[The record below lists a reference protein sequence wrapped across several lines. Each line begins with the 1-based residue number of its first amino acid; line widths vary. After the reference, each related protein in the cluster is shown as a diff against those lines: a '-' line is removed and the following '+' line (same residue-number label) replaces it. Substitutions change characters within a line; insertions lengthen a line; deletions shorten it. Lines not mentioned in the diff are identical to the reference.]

1 MEHLREAA
9 ARDPENTLALYGL
22 ATALR
27 EGGRLDEATEAY
39 RAILAKDSGHVF
51 SWRGLG
57 LLARDR
63 GDRDQALAHF
73 RKAAELAPEN
83 TLMLHDLAMGLHE
96 SGRLAEAAET
106 YRAVVARDPGHIYS
120 WRGLGMVARDRG
132 DHEEAL
138 LHFRKAAELDPE
150 NTLTL
155 HDLAMGLLELG
166 RFDEA
171 TEAYRAVVAKDAGH
185 VFSWRGLGMAARER
199 GDRAAA
205 LEHFR
210 KAAALDPENTLML
223 HDLAMGLLELGRF
236 DEATEAYRAV
246 VAKDAGH
253 VFSWRGLGM
262 AARERGDRAAAL
274 EHFRKAAALD
284 PENTLMLHDLAMGLL
299 ELGRVDEATEAYRA
313 VVARDPG
320 HVFGWR
326 GLGMSARERGDHA
339 GALEHFRKAA
349 ALDPENT
356 LMLHDLAAGLRE
368 LGRLDE
374 AAEFFRAVVTKDP
387 GHVHG
392 WRGLG
397 MVARER
403 GDHAEA
409 LSCFRKAAAL
419 DPSQIWT
426 IQDVATEL
434 QKLGRPDEAEPLL
447 GSLVESHPNS
457 ADALLAYALGIRHRA
472 TASDHVR
479 TLEKAVEL
487 EPRHLQAK
495 LALAN
500 EYLGAWRLGDA
511 EALYDAMLAQD
522 ATNFWALMGKGQIA
536 RRRGDGDVAQKAFEN
551 AAAVPGALIW
561 ATISLCNELIEVGRF
576 DEARN
581 RLGAAISRHPTE
593 PALLLQLGYT
603 ERAAGEYAA
612 ASAAFASAAAL
623 NPLQPQPEIEL
634 AAEDIRLGQAGPAV
648 TRLTN
653 LVSRDPRS
661 GQAWEALA
669 NALRQIDDERGA
681 VACRR
686 KAVALDPSNLGAHL
700 QLALGLER
708 LGQPRE
714 AQHVLEIC
722 DLRFGPL
729 PETQVLR
736 AEILQSRGDYPAA
749 HALLKQAAARFPT
762 HFDLWFHHV
771 SLLIHFGAFDEARRA
786 ADAPPHC
793 SRREQVRISMLKGQ
807 IAAAR
812 WDLDEAYSCFNH
824 AAEFYATD
832 SGIHHT
838 ASLTALLRLD
848 LDATQAHLET
858 SVRNDPTHRFLH
870 AGNWKP
876 SQTHIG
882 QLLDE
887 YRIDETALSL
897 LRDCLTKDDPVE
909 ALEALVLEVPDYTP
923 AAINFLIALRR
934 RELLDRPGQ
943 PSPGDRLI
951 PTRITQYWDDN
962 IPPDVEA
969 LCDGWRDMH
978 PGYRYIRFSKADAR
992 RYLLEMGP
1000 TGVLAA
1006 FDRASEA
1013 AMKADLFR
1021 LAALYHEGGYYI
1033 DADDRCL
1040 APIPTIDPGD
1050 RSLFVYQED
1059 LGTVANN
1066 FIGVVPRHPVIGHAL
1081 VAAREAIER
1090 GDTDMLWLATGPGL
1104 MTRCLAAHLA
1114 GHRQDRLKTMYVLE
1128 RHDLFKA
1135 VAIHCAAAYKHTPK
1149 HWSRTAFK
1157 QPRMQSLAL
1166 IGALLDAKSG
1176 AET

>member
-1 MEHLREAA
+1 MHLNEEQIEAPSPALPETPSPGHDEALENLRKTA
-9 ARDPENTLALYGL
+9 ARDPENTLALYRL

-27 EGGRLDEATEAY
+27 ERGSLDEATKAF
-39 RAILAKDSGHVF
+39 RAVLTKDSGHVF

-57 LLARDR
+57 LLALDR
-63 GDRDQALAHF
+63 GHRDQALEHF
-73 RKAAELAPEN
+73 RKAAEIDPQN
-83 TLMLHDLAMGLHE
+83 TLMLHDLAMGLYE
-96 SGRLAEAAET
+96 SGRLDEAA
-106 YRAVVARDPGHIYS
+106 
-120 WRGLGMVARDRG
+120 
-132 DHEEAL
+132 
-138 LHFRKAAELDPE
+138 
-150 NTLTL
+150 
-155 HDLAMGLLELG
+155 
-166 RFDEA
+166 
-171 TEAYRAVVAKDAGH
+171 EAYRAVVLKDPGH
-185 VFSWRGLGMAARER
+185 MYSWRGLAMVAREQ
-199 GDRAAA
+199 GDREKA

-210 KAAALDPENTLML
+210 KAAALAPENTLML

-236 DEATEAYRAV
+236 DEAGEAYRAV
-246 VAKDAGH
+246 VTKDPGH
-253 VFSWRGLGM
+253 VFGWRGLGM
-262 AARERGDRAAAL
+262 AARERGDRAGAL
-274 EHFRKAAALD
+274 EHFRKAAELD

-299 ELGRVDEATEAYRA
+299 ELGRIDEAEEAYRA
-313 VVARDPG
+313 VVTKDPG

-326 GLGMSARERGDHA
+326 GLGMAAREHGDHA

-349 ALDPENT
+349 ELDPENT

-374 AAEFFRAVVTKDP
+374 ATESFRAVVTKDP

-397 MVARER
+397 IMARER

-409 LSCFRKAAAL
+409 LAHFRKAAAL
-419 DPSQIWT
+419 DPNQIWT

-447 GSLVESHPNS
+447 ESLIERHPDS
-457 ADALLAYALGIRHRA
+457 ADALLAYAQGTRRRA

-479 TLEKAVEL
+479 MLEIAVEL
-487 EPRHLQAK
+487 DPRHPQAK

-511 EALYDAMLAQD
+511 EALYDAMLSQD
-522 ATNFWALMGKGQIA
+522 GNNFWALMGKGQIA
-536 RRRGDGDVAQKAFEN
+536 RRRGEGDIARKAFEV
-551 AAAVPGALIW
+551 AAAVPGAPIW
-561 ATISLCNELIEVGRF
+561 ATIAFCNELIEVARF
-576 DEARN
+576 DEARKN
-581 RLGAAISRHPTE
+581 LGGTISRHPAE

-603 ERAAGEYAA
+603 ERAAGEFAA
-612 ASAAFASAAAL
+612 ARAAFSGAAKL
-623 NPLQPQPEIEL
+623 NPVQPQPEIEL
-634 AAEDIRLGQAGPAV
+634 AAEDIRIGQAGSAV
-648 TRLTN
+648 TRLTK
-653 LVSRDPRS
+653 LVSRDPTS

-669 NALRQIDDERGA
+669 NVLRQIDDERGA
-681 VACRR
+681 VACRQ
-686 KAVALDPSNLGAHL
+686 KAVALDPSHLGAHL

-714 AQHVLEIC
+714 AERVLETC
-722 DLRFGPL
+722 DLQFGPL

-736 AEILQSRGDYPAA
+736 AEILQSRGDFPAA
-749 HALLKQAAARFPT
+749 HALLKQAATRFPT

-771 SLLIHFGAFDEARRA
+771 SLLIHFGAFEEARRA
-786 ADAPPHC
+786 ANAPPPC

-848 LDATQAHLET
+848 LDATQAHLES

-887 YRIDETALSL
+887 YRIDETALAH

-909 ALEALVLEVPDYTP
+909 ALETHVLEFPDYTP

-934 RELLDRPGQ
+934 KGLLDRPWQ
-943 PSPGDRLI
+943 SAPGDRLI
-951 PTRITQYWDDN
+951 PTRITQYWDDK

-978 PGYRYIRFSKADAR
+978 PDFRYVRFSKADAR
-992 RYLLEMGP
+992 RYLQEMGP
-1000 TGVLAA
+1000 PGALAA
-1006 FDRASEA
+1006 FDRANEA

-1021 LAALYHEGGYYI
+1021 LAVLYHEGGYYV

-1040 APIPTIDPGD
+1040 APIPTLDPGD
-1050 RSLFVYQED
+1050 RSLIVYQED

-1066 FIGVVPRHPVIGHAL
+1066 FIGVVPQHPVIGHAL
-1081 VAAREAIER
+1081 AAAREAIAR

-1104 MTRCLAAHLA
+1104 LTRSLAAHLA
-1114 GHRQDRLKTMYVLE
+1114 GHRHERLKRMYILE

-1166 IGALLDAKSG
+1166 IDALLDLKSG
-1176 AET
+1176 GEK

>member
-1 MEHLREAA
+1 
-9 ARDPENTLALYGL
+9 
-22 ATALR
+22 
-27 EGGRLDEATEAY
+27 
-39 RAILAKDSGHVF
+39 
-51 SWRGLG
+51 
-57 LLARDR
+57 
-63 GDRDQALAHF
+63 
-73 RKAAELAPEN
+73 
-83 TLMLHDLAMGLHE
+83 
-96 SGRLAEAAET
+96 
-106 YRAVVARDPGHIYS
+106 
-120 WRGLGMVARDRG
+120 
-132 DHEEAL
+132 
-138 LHFRKAAELDPE
+138 
-150 NTLTL
+150 
-155 HDLAMGLLELG
+155 MGLLELG
-166 RFDEA
+166 RLDEA
-171 TEAYRAVVAKDAGH
+171 AAAYRAVVTKDPGH
-185 VFSWRGLGMAARER
+185 IYGWRGLGMAARER
-199 GDRAAA
+199 GDHAEA

-210 KAAALDPENTLML
+210 KAAAL
-223 HDLAMGLLELGRF
+223 A
-236 DEATEAYRAV
+236 
-246 VAKDAGH
+246 
-253 VFSWRGLGM
+253 
-262 AARERGDRAAAL
+262 
-274 EHFRKAAALD
+274 
-284 PENTLMLHDLAMGLL
+284 
-299 ELGRVDEATEAYRA
+299 
-313 VVARDPG
+313 
-320 HVFGWR
+320 
-326 GLGMSARERGDHA
+326 
-339 GALEHFRKAA
+339 
-349 ALDPENT
+349 PENT

-374 AAEFFRAVVTKDP
+374 AAESFRAVVTKDP

-397 MVARER
+397 LVARER

-409 LSCFRKAAAL
+409 LAHFRKAAAL
-419 DPSQIWT
+419 DPTQIWT
-426 IQDVATEL
+426 VQDVAAEL

-447 GSLVESHPNS
+447 KSLVDSCPNS
-457 ADALLAYALGIRHRA
+457 ADALLAYAFGIRHR
-472 TASDHVR
+472 TSASDHIR
-479 TLEKAVEL
+479 TLEKTVEL
-487 EPRHLQAK
+487 EPRHPGAQ

-500 EYLGAWRLGDA
+500 EYSGAWRLGEA
-511 EALYDAMLAQD
+511 EALYDALLAED
-522 ATNFWALMGKGQIA
+522 GNNFWAVMGKGQIA
-536 RRRGDGDVAQKAFEN
+536 RRRGEGDVARKAFED
-551 AAAVPGALIW
+551 AMALPGAPIW
-561 ATISLCNELIEVGRF
+561 GTIAFCDELVEAGRF

-581 RLGAAISRHPTE
+581 ALRAAMSRHPAE
-593 PALLLQLGYT
+593 PALLLQLGNL
-603 ERAAGEYAA
+603 ERAAGELAA

-623 NPLQPQPEIEL
+623 NPHQPQAEIEL

-648 TRLTN
+648 TRLTK

-669 NALRQIDDERGA
+669 NVLRQIDDERGA

-686 KAVALDPSNLGAHL
+686 KAVALDPSNLGSHL

-714 AQHVLEIC
+714 AERVLATC

-749 HALLKQAAARFPT
+749 HALLKQAAAKFPS

-793 SRREQVRISMLKGQ
+793 SRREQVRVSMLQGQ

-812 WDLDEAYSCFNH
+812 WDLDQAYSCFNH

-848 LDATQAHLET
+848 LDATQAHLES

-870 AGNWKP
+870 AGNWKT

-887 YRIDETALSL
+887 YRIDETALSQ
-897 LRDCLTKDDPVE
+897 LRDCLRQDDPVE
-909 ALEALVLEVPDYTP
+909 ALEALVVEFPDYTP

-934 RELLDRPGQ
+934 KGLLDRPGDS
-943 PSPGDRLI
+943 SPGERLI
-951 PTRITQYWDDN
+951 PPRITQYWDDN

-978 PGYRYIRFSKADAR
+978 PDYRYVRFSKADAR
-992 RYLLEMGP
+992 RYLQEMGP
-1000 TGVLAA
+1000 TGALAA
-1006 FDRASEA
+1006 FDRAKEA

-1021 LAALYHEGGYYI
+1021 LAVLYHEGGYYI

-1050 RSLFVYQED
+1050 RSMIVYQED
-1059 LGTVANN
+1059 LGTVAND
-1066 FIGVVPRHPVIGHAL
+1066 FIGVVPHHPVIAHAL
-1081 VAAREAIER
+1081 SAAREAIER

-1104 MTRCLAAHLA
+1104 LTRCLVAHLA
-1114 GHRQDRLKTMYVLE
+1114 GHRQDRLKNMYILE

-1157 QPRMQSLAL
+1157 KKGASSLAL
-1166 IGALLDAKSG
+1166 IDDLLATVPQVG
-1176 AET
+1176 MEGEPPL